1 MNNVGTTIRKEA
13 VEFTAED
20 FSTIMVTNFESA
32 YHLCQLAHPLLK
44 ASGYGSIVFNSSIA
58 SSVAIPLSS
67 VYAASKGIILLTYL
81 VIMIPGITYQLILFC
96 FFPLRSNESGYKEL
110 GL

>member
-20 FSTIMVTNFESA
+20 FKTIMVTNFESA
-32 YHLCQLAHPLLK
+32 YNLCQLAQPLLK

-58 SSVAIPLSS
+58 SSVAISLSS
-67 VYAASKGIILLTYL
+67 IYAASKGIFLMAKF
-81 VIMIPGITYQLILFC
+81 VIMFLGIHISADIFTFLLFQ
-96 FFPLRSNESGYKEL
+96 EQ
-110 GL
+110 